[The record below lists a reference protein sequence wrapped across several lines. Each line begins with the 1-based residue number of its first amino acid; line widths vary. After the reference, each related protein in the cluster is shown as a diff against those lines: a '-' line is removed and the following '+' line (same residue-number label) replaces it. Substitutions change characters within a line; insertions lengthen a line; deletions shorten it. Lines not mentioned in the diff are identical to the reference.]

1 VSKKEKILAVCSQIH
16 YIKSVSATKEPCC
29 DCGIEVFL
37 SESTLLAVQEAHPD
51 ATKEDL
57 HIVCMECAVKIMKKT
72 ESIKIHEPTER
83 QKKEVVT
90 ALFEVS
96 MSNRKN

>member
-1 VSKKEKILAVCSQIH
+1 VSKKEKILAICSQIH
-16 YIKSVSATKEPCC
+16 YIKSVNATKEPCC
-29 DCGIEVFL
+29 DCGVEVFL
-37 SESTLLAVQEAHPD
+37 SESTLLAVQDQYPN

-57 HIVCMECAVKIMKKT
+57 HIVCMECAVKIMKRT
-72 ESIKIHEPTER
+72 ENIKVHEPTER

-90 ALFEVS
+90 AIFEQS